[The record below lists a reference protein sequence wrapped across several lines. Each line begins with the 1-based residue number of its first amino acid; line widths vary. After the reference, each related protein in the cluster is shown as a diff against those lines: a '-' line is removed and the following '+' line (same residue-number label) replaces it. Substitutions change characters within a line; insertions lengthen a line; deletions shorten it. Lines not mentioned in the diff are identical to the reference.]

1 MTAEFPT
8 SSALW
13 AHTITSCAG
22 CGRVTVVAEDA
33 AANIPLAMTF
43 SPPDAAGTAF
53 VPPFMRSTPLVQC
66 AEL

>member
-8 SSALW
+8 SSAMW

-33 AANIPLAMTF
+33 ADSCPLAMTF
-43 SPPDAAGTAF
+43 SPPPAGTAF
-53 VPPFMRSTPLVQC
+53 VVPLIVYTPLVQG